1 MGSYA
6 ERLDKSARML
16 RNNLLGKQPSLEDLL
31 ALVDGEPAMAM
42 AALQAAAKQANAEGH
57 PAEHAALSVWA
68 RELGIKHGGTR
79 RSDIS
84 ALRPSTNSGA
94 NRRRRIDTR
103 HLYSDAT
110 AVMESVKGL
119 IESLMGGQEK
129 SEHFQLKLQQ
139 MQSTITHDFAAMAPT
154 ASQKQIR
161 SIVRA
166 GNVVRHVAVLL
177 DGCKKILKR
186 MSGKNPLGI
195 TEPVNFLQSL
205 LRLSADGL
213 QIKETQSLARVI
225 GGEHLK
231 HQLAF
236 LNALRPMVQELP
248 LVLWRDLDKRRLA
261 LNNLRAL
268 MTQLTEQEQI
278 QNLGRIAP

>member
-1 MGSYA
+1 
-6 ERLDKSARML
+6 ML

-42 AALQAAAKQANAEGH
+42 AALQTAAQQANAEGH

-103 HLYSDAT
+103 HLYGDAT
-110 AVMESVKGL
+110 VMDSVKGL
-119 IESLMGGQEK
+119 IELLMGGQEK

-139 MQSTITHDFAAMAPT
+139 MQSTIKYDLAAMAPT

-161 SIVRA
+161 PIVHA
-166 GNVVRHVAVLL
+166 CNVVRHVAVLL